1 MDRPFDRKRGE
12 SFVGDTPW
20 SAVRPLVADMTAA
33 ELDLR
38 YRAVTTYPK
47 AVKATSEWLVEAT
60 RGKAWPEVLP
70 RTAEHMADAFDY
82 ESEDAFIK
90 GLMGG

>member
-1 MDRPFDRKRGE
+1 
-12 SFVGDTPW
+12 
-20 SAVRPLVADMTAA
+20 MTAA

-47 AVKATSEWLVEAT
+47 AVKAMCEWLVEAT
-60 RGKAWPEVLP
+60 RGKEWPEVLP

-82 ESEDAFIK
+82 EGEDAFIQ
-90 GLMGG
+90 GLTEG